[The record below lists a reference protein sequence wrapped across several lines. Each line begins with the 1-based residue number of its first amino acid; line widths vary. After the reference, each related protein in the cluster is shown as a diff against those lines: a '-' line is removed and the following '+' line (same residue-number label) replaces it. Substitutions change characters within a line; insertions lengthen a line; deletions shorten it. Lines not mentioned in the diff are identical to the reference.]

1 MRGLSSAKREAP
13 GFWDSEPYHCKGWH
27 HPNLQTHKALKYRRQ
42 NTGADQPQEAATS
55 MEKTSTRG
63 SQSAG
68 AAALYSTYLLMF
80 FTTFGYRYPQV
91 THWFLWGSLQAWHY
105 CLHTWEQL
113 LRLYSRALS
122 YKTSSCLHKLALRKS
137 KPRSLNLKHLAQQSG
152 QKQQLPLHNSP
163 QNLSTVEYS
172 QNSQTFCFNAC

>member
-1 MRGLSSAKREAP
+1 
-13 GFWDSEPYHCKGWH
+13 
-27 HPNLQTHKALKYRRQ
+27 
-42 NTGADQPQEAATS
+42 

-68 AAALYSTYLLMF
+68 IAALYSTYLLMS

-113 LRLYSRALS
+113 QRLYSRALS
-122 YKTSSCLHKLALRKS
+122 YKMPPCLHKPALRKS
-137 KPRSLNLKHLAQQSG
+137 KPRNLHLKHLAKQSG
-152 QKQQLPLHNSP
+152 QKHQLPLHSSP
-163 QNLSTVEYS
+163 RNLSTAEYS
-172 QNSQTFCFNAC
+172 EQSDFLLQCLLEISPGASFAMDMHSNWKINSGFFLFTFMSHA